1 MKTQRNRWRV
11 VRSREAVPGMWIVG
25 EKLPADAFAPAT
37 WWSSAIFRSYEAA
50 IVYATRMA
58 SGDLPEVVYADAVMT
73 DARTMLSRSVQARE
87 EAVAAYWAEME
98 RRRPT
103 PLRSSG
109 PLYLMDEYDR
119 LEAETRRALGDGGES
134 A

>member
-11 VRSREAVPGMWIVG
+11 VRSREAVPGMWVVG
-25 EKLPADAFAPAT
+25 EKLPAHAFAPAT
-37 WWSSAIFRSYEAA
+37 WWSSAIFHSYEAA

-98 RRRPT
+98 RQKADAVALKRA
-103 PLRSSG
+103 
-109 PLYLMDEYDR
+109 LYLMDEYDR

>member
-25 EKLPADAFAPAT
+25 ELKPAHAVAPET
-37 WWSSAIFRSYEAA
+37 WWSPAIFYTYEAA

-58 SGDLPEVVYADAVMT
+58 AGYLPEVVYADAVMT
-73 DARTMLSRSVQARE
+73 DARTMLTRSVQALE
-87 EAVAAYWAEME
+87 EAVAAYWDAME
-98 RRRPT
+98 RQKADAVALKRV
-103 PLRSSG
+103 S
-109 PLYLMDEYDR
+109 YLVDEYDR